1 MSNAKKSISRRFM
14 AALLS
19 FVLVL
24 GLIPTSALTAYAAT
38 PEHPNGV
45 TVSVTDQDGKGIA
58 GATVEYHI
66 NSTVNGADYAS
77 GTATTDENG
86 CAEVLAADK
95 FIADDLTLSA
105 TAVLTDYTYADGSSI
120 KNAAITSDA
129 QDFAI
134 QLRSTK
140 IPGVAV
146 TANSGLVYQEGTA
159 QSLVT
164 VAGTKDTDTVTYK
177 IDNDVVVTP
186 QKTDAGTYAVEVIVA
201 REGYSD
207 FVFSENVTIAKAP
220 IAGIDITEVNASYNE
235 KTQNIVTLTGNFL
248 STDEVHWFVNGADT
262 GSMDVPQ
269 KDAVGEY
276 TVRLTVDR
284 GNNYEVFDKT
294 VTSKI
299 VLGNIDLD
307 GLKITANK
315 LTYNGEEQEAV
326 TVEGQ
331 GNYTLQYRLS
341 ETESWKKY
349 DKAAGTVPTVKN
361 AGDYTVYIKAVKDSY
376 NDEDYPEYPLNVHV
390 ERAEQSIA
398 FSTAVPTTVELSN
411 DSNKNRYDFSA
422 NGTNLS
428 GEEIEYTLIDASG
441 TDIAEIGASNGTL
454 TVKHAG
460 IVTVKAFRAGNKNYK
475 DAEVYS
481 TVVITA
487 PQSGLVSF
495 AMQTVNYVLDESGV
509 PSEQQVTKVNAD
521 DNGAVTYSIGQTN
534 IGLSIDPNSG
544 KITVTN
550 WNKLGRA
557 MRKTGSVSV
566 IVTAQK
572 AAGAMTAK
580 EWIRNGKTW
589 ASQDFTCEVYPA
601 TTTSYKLVITYEA
614 APDFD
619 AVCNI
624 TSSDPKT
631 GWYNS
636 KHPATV
642 TPKDSEKYSIAVDDP
657 IGFADKQTVT
667 EQGED
672 LHYVYLKDKT
682 TRKICAGIE
691 LKIKIDTV
699 APNTRDMTISY
710 SESIV
715 DKILSTITFGYYNPD
730 VTVTFTAKDEPSGL
744 DHMDWKYTKEA
755 NASDINLPKDGKT
768 LTFDKNGQ
776 AVLTLTASKV
786 EQYRGNISFT
796 VTDKAGNTSDV
807 KTDDDHVIVIDTIAP
822 NCSVSYADPL
832 NSHDGKKYF
841 DGSIELSFTVTEANF
856 YEEDFKAFVSK
867 NGESKAPVS
876 LSWKKSTEEKDTY
889 IGTYMLSGNGDYVVS
904 AEYKDRSNNEMAKY
918 QSDVLVID
926 TRPANITHSFTEGEQ
941 GAAGMLTLVVEEH
954 NFDATCV
961 SFENSES
968 INAKITDI
976 LGAQVEQYAT
986 QCAKLLQN
994 LHKSENWKVDKENP
1008 DKHTFEFSD
1017 WIDGLYELTFSYT
1030 DFSGNKAVADDAC
1043 KFTVDKTVPS
1053 IPEISY
1059 SDSLLAT
1066 FLSGITFG
1074 FYNSKKKVTVT
1085 FTSSD
1090 AFAGV
1095 DYFTWSYK
1103 KQAYA
1108 SSTNV
1113 VRYDET
1119 YKETKLPAHPDR
1131 SDKSK
1136 YTATVTLPLN
1146 DADQLRGSI
1155 SALAT
1160 DKHKNASDKVTDNG
1174 KIIVVDTI
1182 APTMTVE
1189 YSEASNQVG
1198 TTLYY
1203 GNDKSGKAE
1212 ITFKVTEAN
1221 FFAEDVVVKVSK
1233 NGATAYAV
1241 TPAWTDVDADTHIG
1255 SYTISGDGHY
1265 IVFVEYKDRSNN
1277 EMTTYQSD
1285 MITIDTIKPQ
1295 VNVTYQNTA
1304 KIATLKDGEGAER
1317 DYFSKTQTAVVTI
1330 NEHNFDSNDVKFNIV
1345 GKDVAG
1351 NMRNISDLISMSS
1364 WRTNGDVHSITIT
1377 YSGDANYTFDV
1388 DYSDLAKN
1396 AAEDYAA
1403 DHFTVDTVAP
1413 RITGVSYSTSVLETV
1428 LSSVSFGFYNAKMT
1442 VTVTAEDDTAGVH
1455 QFNYSYLTAAG
1466 VSSVNAQL
1474 LDQVIGEAGIKYSDG
1489 GRTATMTFE
1498 IPKMALGSDNQFNG
1512 TVKFDATDRSDNKV
1526 EQSEN
1531 KRIVVDNIAPT
1542 ATVSYN
1548 EPVNTQNGISYYDGN
1563 INGTITINE
1572 ANFYAEDVSVMVSRD
1587 GGPAQTLATSW
1598 SDSSVDTHIGSF
1610 TLADDADYIVTINYR
1625 DKSGN
1630 TMTEYQSSQM
1640 TIDTKIEEPTYS
1652 INGVAKSGDDGGAYK
1667 DEANIS
1673 FNFEDQNFD
1682 TQTVKL
1688 VRTRFNE
1695 TKDVTAD
1702 FVKVGLNEKGGSGS
1716 FDIAKKV
1723 DNDGIYVLTVT
1734 MTDKAGHS
1742 TESHIKFT
1750 INRYGSVYEYSDY
1763 LTSLIK
1769 DGGQYIAKNGDAAI
1783 TDDLVITE
1791 YNADRIVKGSLKIVI
1806 TRDGE
1811 TIDTKFTASP
1821 EASDNTAIGSSGWYQ
1836 YVYTISKENFT
1847 EDGVYNITITSEDAT
1862 GNTSTSVPDNSV
1874 AANGEKI
1881 LDVMTFT
1888 VDTTAPE
1895 IRNIVG
1901 LDKKIV
1907 NAQEQDVKYTI
1918 VDVGGLQQIEVIV
1931 NGQTADTITDFGDDL
1946 NSYAGTFTLSES
1958 NEAQTV
1964 QLKVTDLA
1972 GNVTDTASDDFNP
1985 GERFVFNDVI
1995 TVSTNFFVRW
2005 YANAPLFWGS
2015 IGGAVVVTAGIWLLI
2030 VAKRKKNAEEK

>member
-77 GTATTDENG
+77 GTATTDETG

-105 TAVLTDYTYADGSSI
+105 TAVLADYTYADGSGSI

-140 IPGVAV
+140 IPGVTV

-186 QKTDAGTYAVEVIVA
+186 QKIDAGTYAVEVIVA

-207 FVFSENVTIAKAP
+207 FIFSENVTIAKAP

-248 STDEVHWFVNGADT
+248 PTDEVHWFVNGADT

-299 VLGNIDLD
+299 VLGNINLD

-349 DKAAGTVPTVKN
+349 DKADGTVPTVKN

-376 NDEDYPEYPLNVHV
+376 NDKEYPEFPLNVHV
-390 ERAEQSIA
+390 EKAGQNIA
-398 FSTAVPTTVELSN
+398 FSTAVPTTVELTN

-422 NGTNLS
+422 GGNNLS
-428 GEEIEYTLIDASG
+428 GQEIEYTLIDASG
-441 TDIAEIGASNGTL
+441 TDIAEIDASNGTL

-475 DAEVYS
+475 DAEAYS
-481 TVVITA
+481 TVLITA

-521 DNGAVTYSIGQTN
+521 DNGAVTYSIDQTN
-534 IGLSIDPNSG
+534 IGLSIDTNSG

-566 IVTAQK
+566 IVTAKK
-572 AAGAMTAK
+572 AAGKMTAK
-580 EWIRNGKTW
+580 EWTRNGETW
-589 ASQDFTCEVYPA
+589 ASQDVTYEVYPA
-601 TTTSYKLVITYEA
+601 TVTSYKLVITYEA

-624 TSSDPKT
+624 TSSDPET

-636 KHPATV
+636 EYPATV
-642 TPKDSEKYSIAVDDP
+642 TPKDSKRYSIAVDDP
-657 IGFADKQTVT
+657 IGFADEQTIT
-667 EQGED
+667 AQGED
-672 LHYVYLKDKT
+672 SHYIYLKDKT
-682 TRKICAGIE
+682 TRKICAAIE

-710 SESIV
+710 SESSESIV

-730 VTVTFTAKDEPSGL
+730 VTVTFTAKDETSGL

-755 NASDINLPKDGKT
+755 NASDINLLKDGGP

-776 AVLTLTASKV
+776 AVLTLTASEL

-807 KTDDDHVIVIDTIAP
+807 KTDDDHVIVIDTIP
-822 NCSVSYADPL
+822 PKCSVSYADPL
-832 NSHDGKKYF
+832 NIHDGKKYF
-841 DGSIELSFTVTEANF
+841 DGSIELNFTVTEANF

-867 NGESKAPVS
+867 NGESKVPVS
-876 LSWKKSTEEKDTY
+876 LSWEKSAEEKDTY
-889 IGTYMLSGNGDYVVS
+889 IGTYMLSGDGDYVVS
-904 AEYKDRSNNEMAKY
+904 AEYEDRSNNEMAKY
-918 QSDVLVID
+918 QSDVL
-926 TRPANITHSFTEGEQ
+926 
-941 GAAGMLTLVVEEH
+941 
-954 NFDATCV
+954 
-961 SFENSES
+961 
-968 INAKITDI
+968 
-976 LGAQVEQYAT
+976 
-986 QCAKLLQN
+986 
-994 LHKSENWKVDKENP
+994 
-1008 DKHTFEFSD
+1008 
-1017 WIDGLYELTFSYT
+1017 
-1030 DFSGNKAVADDAC
+1030 
-1043 KFTVDKTVPS
+1043 
-1053 IPEISY
+1053 
-1059 SDSLLAT
+1059 
-1066 FLSGITFG
+1066 
-1074 FYNSKKKVTVT
+1074 
-1085 FTSSD
+1085 
-1090 AFAGV
+1090 
-1095 DYFTWSYK
+1095 
-1103 KQAYA
+1103 
-1108 SSTNV
+1108 
-1113 VRYDET
+1113 
-1119 YKETKLPAHPDR
+1119 
-1131 SDKSK
+1131 
-1136 YTATVTLPLN
+1136 
-1146 DADQLRGSI
+1146 
-1155 SALAT
+1155 
-1160 DKHKNASDKVTDNG
+1160 
-1174 KIIVVDTI
+1174 VVDTI

-1265 IVFVEYKDRSNN
+1265 IVSVEYKDRSNN
-1277 EMTTYQSD
+1277 KMTTYQSD

-1304 KIATLKDGEGAER
+1304 KIATLKDSEGADR
-1317 DYFSKTQTAVVTI
+1317 DYFNKTQTAVVTI
-1330 NEHNFDSNDVKFNIV
+1330 NEHNFDSNDIKFNIV

-1396 AAEDYAA
+1396 AAEDYVA

-1442 VTVTAEDDTAGVH
+1442 VTVTAEDDTAGIH

-1474 LDQVIGEAGIKYSDG
+1474 LDQVIDEAGIKYSDG

-1587 GGPAQTLATSW
+1587 GGAAQTLATSW

-1610 TLADDADYIVTINYR
+1610 TLTDDADYIVTINYR

-1716 FDIAKKV
+1716 FDVAKKV

-1918 VDVGGLQQIEVIV
+1918 VDVGGLKQIEVIV

-2015 IGGAVVVTAGIWLLI
+2015 IGGVVVVTAGIWLLI

>member
-105 TAVLTDYTYADGSSI
+105 TAVLTDYTYADGSDSI

-140 IPGVAV
+140 IPGVTV

-207 FVFSENVTIAKAP
+207 FVFSENVTIAKAS

-235 KTQNIVTLTGNFL
+235 KTQNIATLTGNFL
-248 STDEVHWFVNGADT
+248 PTDEVHWFVNGTDT

-276 TVRLTVDR
+276 TVRVTVDR

-299 VLGNIDLD
+299 VLGNINLD

-376 NDEDYPEYPLNVHV
+376 NDEEYPEYPLNVHV

-642 TPKDSEKYSIAVDDP
+642 TPKDGEKYSIAVDDP

-699 APNTRDMTISY
+699 APNTDDMTISY
-710 SESIV
+710 SGSIV

-730 VTVTFTAKDEPSGL
+730 VTVTFTAEDETSGL
-744 DHMDWKYTKEA
+744 AYLDWKYTKEA
-755 NASDINLPKDGKT
+755 NASDVNLAEESGH
-768 LTFDKNGQ
+768 LTFDENGQ
-776 AVLTLTASKV
+776 AELILTASEVK
-786 EQYRGNISFT
+786 QYRGNISFT
-796 VTDKAGNTSDV
+796 VTDKAGNTSDT
-807 KTDDDHVIVIDTIAP
+807 KTDDGHVIVIDTITP
-822 NCSVSYADPL
+822 NCSVSYDDPL
-832 NSHDGKKYF
+832 NIHDGKKYF
-841 DGSIELSFTVTEANF
+841 DGSIELNFTVTEANF

-867 NGESKAPVS
+867 NGESKAAVP

-889 IGTYMLSGNGDYVVS
+889 IGTYMLSGDGDYVVS

-926 TRPANITHSFTEGEQ
+926 TINPVIGFAYDEAKQETTITVT
-941 GAAGMLTLVVEEH
+941 EH
-954 NFDATCV
+954 NFDAADIAATVTSKDVNGNKV
-961 SFENSES
+961 SANDL
-968 INAKITDI
+968 N
-976 LGAQVEQYAT
+976 VE
-986 QCAKLLQN
+986 
-994 LHKSENWKVDKENP
+994 LHQADKWEH
-1008 DKHTFEFSD
+1008 DGDTHTFKTTNYVS
-1017 WIDGLYELTFSYT
+1017 GLYTITIDYSDLSKRTATYT
-1030 DFSGNKAVADDAC
+1030 TNEFI
-1043 KFTVDKTVPS
+1043 VDHGAPS
-1053 IPEISY
+1053 APEISY
-1059 SDSLLAT
+1059 SKSLLDT
-1066 FLSGITFG
+1066 VLGGITFG
-1074 FYNSKKKVTVT
+1074 FYNPDVTVT
-1085 FTSSD
+1085 FTSYD

-1095 DYFTWSYK
+1095 DYFTWSYE
-1103 KQAYA
+1103 KQADA

-1113 VRYDET
+1113 ARYN
-1119 YKETKLPAHPDR
+1119 ETKLFAQQDS

-1136 YTATVTLPLN
+1136 YTAVVTLPLN
-1146 DADQLRGSI
+1146 EAEQLRGSI
-1155 SALAT
+1155 AATAT
-1160 DKHKNASDKVTDNG
+1160 DKYGNVSAKTTDSGKV
-1174 KIIVVDTI
+1174 IVVDTI
-1182 APTMTVE
+1182 SPAMAVE

-1265 IVFVEYKDRSNN
+1265 IVSVEYKDRSNN

-1364 WRTNGDVHSITIT
+1364 WRTNGDVHSITIA

-1466 VSSVNAQL
+1466 VSSVNVQL

-1512 TVKFDATDRSDNKV
+1512 TVKFDATDRSDNKM

-1587 GGPAQTLATSW
+1587 GGPAQTLSTSW

>member
-1 MSNAKKSISRRFM
+1 M
-14 AALLS
+14 
-19 FVLVL
+19 
-24 GLIPTSALTAYAAT
+24 
-38 PEHPNGV
+38 
-45 TVSVTDQDGKGIA
+45 
-58 GATVEYHI
+58 
-66 NSTVNGADYAS
+66 
-77 GTATTDENG
+77 
-86 CAEVLAADK
+86 
-95 FIADDLTLSA
+95 
-105 TAVLTDYTYADGSSI
+105 
-120 KNAAITSDA
+120 
-129 QDFAI
+129 
-134 QLRSTK
+134 
-140 IPGVAV
+140 
-146 TANSGLVYQEGTA
+146 
-159 QSLVT
+159 
-164 VAGTKDTDTVTYK
+164 
-177 IDNDVVVTP
+177 
-186 QKTDAGTYAVEVIVA
+186 
-201 REGYSD
+201 
-207 FVFSENVTIAKAP
+207 
-220 IAGIDITEVNASYNE
+220 
-235 KTQNIVTLTGNFL
+235 
-248 STDEVHWFVNGADT
+248 HWFVNGADT

-299 VLGNIDLD
+299 VLGNINLD

-349 DKAAGTVPTVKN
+349 DKADGTVPTVKN

-376 NDEDYPEYPLNVHV
+376 NDKEYPEFPLNVHV
-390 ERAEQSIA
+390 EKAGQNIA
-398 FSTAVPTTVELSN
+398 FSTAVPTTVELTN

-422 NGTNLS
+422 GGNNLS
-428 GEEIEYTLIDASG
+428 GQEIEYTLIDASG
-441 TDIAEIGASNGTL
+441 TDIAEIDASNGTL

-475 DAEVYS
+475 DAEAYS
-481 TVVITA
+481 TVLITA
-487 PQSGLVSF
+487 PQSGLVDF
-495 AMQTVNYVLDESGV
+495 DNKTVNYVLDESGV
-509 PSEQQVTKVNAD
+509 SSEQQATKVNAD
-521 DNGAVTYSIGQTN
+521 DNGAVTYSIDQTN
-534 IGLSIDPNSG
+534 IGLSIDTNSG

-566 IVTAQK
+566 IVTAKK
-572 AAGAMTAK
+572 AAGKMTAK
-580 EWIRNGKTW
+580 EWTRNGETW
-589 ASQDFTCEVYPA
+589 ASQDVTYEVYPA
-601 TTTSYKLVITYEA
+601 TVTSYKLVITYEA

-624 TSSDPKT
+624 TSSDPET

-636 KHPATV
+636 EYPATV
-642 TPKDSEKYSIAVDDP
+642 TPKDSKRYSIAVDDP
-657 IGFADKQTVT
+657 IGFADEQTIT
-667 EQGED
+667 AQGED
-672 LHYVYLKDKT
+672 SHYIYLKDKT
-682 TRKICAGIE
+682 TRKICAAIE

-710 SESIV
+710 SESSESIV

-730 VTVTFTAKDEPSGL
+730 VTVTFTAKDETSGL

-755 NASDINLPKDGKT
+755 NASDINLLKDGGP

-776 AVLTLTASKV
+776 AVLTLTASEL

-807 KTDDDHVIVIDTIAP
+807 KTDDDHVIVIDTIP
-822 NCSVSYADPL
+822 PKCSVSYADPL
-832 NSHDGKKYF
+832 NIHDGKKYF
-841 DGSIELSFTVTEANF
+841 DGSIELNFTVTEANF

-867 NGESKAPVS
+867 NGESKVPVS
-876 LSWKKSTEEKDTY
+876 LSWEKSAEEKDTY
-889 IGTYMLSGNGDYVVS
+889 IGTYMLSGDGDYVVS
-904 AEYKDRSNNEMAKY
+904 AEYEDRSNNEMAKY
-918 QSDVLVID
+918 QSDVL
-926 TRPANITHSFTEGEQ
+926 
-941 GAAGMLTLVVEEH
+941 
-954 NFDATCV
+954 
-961 SFENSES
+961 
-968 INAKITDI
+968 
-976 LGAQVEQYAT
+976 
-986 QCAKLLQN
+986 
-994 LHKSENWKVDKENP
+994 
-1008 DKHTFEFSD
+1008 
-1017 WIDGLYELTFSYT
+1017 
-1030 DFSGNKAVADDAC
+1030 
-1043 KFTVDKTVPS
+1043 
-1053 IPEISY
+1053 
-1059 SDSLLAT
+1059 
-1066 FLSGITFG
+1066 
-1074 FYNSKKKVTVT
+1074 
-1085 FTSSD
+1085 
-1090 AFAGV
+1090 
-1095 DYFTWSYK
+1095 
-1103 KQAYA
+1103 
-1108 SSTNV
+1108 
-1113 VRYDET
+1113 
-1119 YKETKLPAHPDR
+1119 
-1131 SDKSK
+1131 
-1136 YTATVTLPLN
+1136 
-1146 DADQLRGSI
+1146 
-1155 SALAT
+1155 
-1160 DKHKNASDKVTDNG
+1160 
-1174 KIIVVDTI
+1174 VVDTI

-1265 IVFVEYKDRSNN
+1265 IVSVEYKDRSNN
-1277 EMTTYQSD
+1277 KMTTYQSD

-1304 KIATLKDGEGAER
+1304 KIATLKDSEGADR
-1317 DYFSKTQTAVVTI
+1317 DYFNKTQTAVVTI
-1330 NEHNFDSNDVKFNIV
+1330 NEHNFDSNDIKFNIV

-1396 AAEDYAA
+1396 AAEDYVA

-1442 VTVTAEDDTAGVH
+1442 VTVTAEDDTAGIH

-1474 LDQVIGEAGIKYSDG
+1474 LDQVIDEAGIKYSDG

-1587 GGPAQTLATSW
+1587 GGAAQTLATSW

-1610 TLADDADYIVTINYR
+1610 TLTDDADYIVTINYR

-1716 FDIAKKV
+1716 FDVAKKV

-1918 VDVGGLQQIEVIV
+1918 VDVGGLKQIEVIV

-2015 IGGAVVVTAGIWLLI
+2015 IGGVVVVTAGIWLLI

>member
-1 MSNAKKSISRRFM
+1 
-14 AALLS
+14 
-19 FVLVL
+19 
-24 GLIPTSALTAYAAT
+24 
-38 PEHPNGV
+38 
-45 TVSVTDQDGKGIA
+45 
-58 GATVEYHI
+58 
-66 NSTVNGADYAS
+66 
-77 GTATTDENG
+77 
-86 CAEVLAADK
+86 
-95 FIADDLTLSA
+95 
-105 TAVLTDYTYADGSSI
+105 
-120 KNAAITSDA
+120 
-129 QDFAI
+129 
-134 QLRSTK
+134 
-140 IPGVAV
+140 
-146 TANSGLVYQEGTA
+146 
-159 QSLVT
+159 
-164 VAGTKDTDTVTYK
+164 
-177 IDNDVVVTP
+177 
-186 QKTDAGTYAVEVIVA
+186 
-201 REGYSD
+201 
-207 FVFSENVTIAKAP
+207 
-220 IAGIDITEVNASYNE
+220 
-235 KTQNIVTLTGNFL
+235 
-248 STDEVHWFVNGADT
+248 
-262 GSMDVPQ
+262 
-269 KDAVGEY
+269 
-276 TVRLTVDR
+276 
-284 GNNYEVFDKT
+284 
-294 VTSKI
+294 
-299 VLGNIDLD
+299 
-307 GLKITANK
+307 
-315 LTYNGEEQEAV
+315 
-326 TVEGQ
+326 
-331 GNYTLQYRLS
+331 
-341 ETESWKKY
+341 
-349 DKAAGTVPTVKN
+349 
-361 AGDYTVYIKAVKDSY
+361 
-376 NDEDYPEYPLNVHV
+376 
-390 ERAEQSIA
+390 
-398 FSTAVPTTVELSN
+398 
-411 DSNKNRYDFSA
+411 
-422 NGTNLS
+422 
-428 GEEIEYTLIDASG
+428 
-441 TDIAEIGASNGTL
+441 
-454 TVKHAG
+454 
-460 IVTVKAFRAGNKNYK
+460 
-475 DAEVYS
+475 
-481 TVVITA
+481 
-487 PQSGLVSF
+487 
-495 AMQTVNYVLDESGV
+495 
-509 PSEQQVTKVNAD
+509 
-521 DNGAVTYSIGQTN
+521 
-534 IGLSIDPNSG
+534 
-544 KITVTN
+544 
-550 WNKLGRA
+550 

-566 IVTAQK
+566 IVTAKK
-572 AAGAMTAK
+572 AAGKMTAK
-580 EWIRNGKTW
+580 EWTRNGETW
-589 ASQDFTCEVYPA
+589 ASQDVTYEVYPA
-601 TTTSYKLVITYEA
+601 TVTSYKLVITYEA
-614 APDFD
+614 ALDFD

-624 TSSDPKT
+624 TSSDPET

-636 KHPATV
+636 EYPATV
-642 TPKDSEKYSIAVDDP
+642 TPKDSKRYSIAVDDP
-657 IGFADKQTVT
+657 IGFADEQTIT
-667 EQGED
+667 AQGED
-672 LHYVYLKDKT
+672 SHYIYLKDKT
-682 TRKICAGIE
+682 TRKICAAIE

-710 SESIV
+710 SESSESIV

-730 VTVTFTAKDEPSGL
+730 VTVTFTAKDETSGL

-755 NASDINLPKDGKT
+755 NASDINLLKDGGP

-776 AVLTLTASKV
+776 AVLTLTASEL

-807 KTDDDHVIVIDTIAP
+807 KTDDDHVIVIDTIP
-822 NCSVSYADPL
+822 PKCSVSYADPL
-832 NSHDGKKYF
+832 NIHDGKKYF
-841 DGSIELSFTVTEANF
+841 DGSIELNFTVTEANF

-867 NGESKAPVS
+867 NGESKVPVS
-876 LSWKKSTEEKDTY
+876 LSWEKSAEEKDTY
-889 IGTYMLSGNGDYVVS
+889 IGTYMLSGDGDYVVS
-904 AEYKDRSNNEMAKY
+904 AEYEDRSNNEMAKY
-918 QSDVLVID
+918 QSDVL
-926 TRPANITHSFTEGEQ
+926 
-941 GAAGMLTLVVEEH
+941 
-954 NFDATCV
+954 
-961 SFENSES
+961 
-968 INAKITDI
+968 
-976 LGAQVEQYAT
+976 
-986 QCAKLLQN
+986 
-994 LHKSENWKVDKENP
+994 
-1008 DKHTFEFSD
+1008 
-1017 WIDGLYELTFSYT
+1017 
-1030 DFSGNKAVADDAC
+1030 
-1043 KFTVDKTVPS
+1043 
-1053 IPEISY
+1053 
-1059 SDSLLAT
+1059 
-1066 FLSGITFG
+1066 
-1074 FYNSKKKVTVT
+1074 
-1085 FTSSD
+1085 
-1090 AFAGV
+1090 
-1095 DYFTWSYK
+1095 
-1103 KQAYA
+1103 
-1108 SSTNV
+1108 
-1113 VRYDET
+1113 
-1119 YKETKLPAHPDR
+1119 
-1131 SDKSK
+1131 
-1136 YTATVTLPLN
+1136 
-1146 DADQLRGSI
+1146 
-1155 SALAT
+1155 
-1160 DKHKNASDKVTDNG
+1160 
-1174 KIIVVDTI
+1174 VVDTI

-1265 IVFVEYKDRSNN
+1265 IVSVEYKDRSNN
-1277 EMTTYQSD
+1277 KMTTYQSD

-1304 KIATLKDGEGAER
+1304 KIATLKDSEGADR
-1317 DYFSKTQTAVVTI
+1317 DYFNKTQTAVVTI
-1330 NEHNFDSNDVKFNIV
+1330 NEHNFDSNDIKFNIV

-1396 AAEDYAA
+1396 AAEDYVA

-1442 VTVTAEDDTAGVH
+1442 VTVTAEDDTAGIH

-1474 LDQVIGEAGIKYSDG
+1474 LDQVIDEAGIKYSDG

-1587 GGPAQTLATSW
+1587 GGAAQTLATSW

-1610 TLADDADYIVTINYR
+1610 TLTDDADYIVTINYR

-1716 FDIAKKV
+1716 FDVAKKV

-1918 VDVGGLQQIEVIV
+1918 VDVGGLKQIEVIV

-2015 IGGAVVVTAGIWLLI
+2015 IGGVVVVTAGIWLLI

>member
-77 GTATTDENG
+77 GTATTDETG

-105 TAVLTDYTYADGSSI
+105 TAVLADYTYADGSGSI

-140 IPGVAV
+140 IPGVTV

-186 QKTDAGTYAVEVIVA
+186 QKIDAGTYAVEVIVA

-207 FVFSENVTIAKAP
+207 FIFSENVTIAKAP

-248 STDEVHWFVNGADT
+248 PTDEVHWFVNGADT

-299 VLGNIDLD
+299 VLGNINLD

-349 DKAAGTVPTVKN
+349 DKADGTVPTVKN

-376 NDEDYPEYPLNVHV
+376 NDKEYPEFPLNVHV
-390 ERAEQSIA
+390 EKAGQNIA
-398 FSTAVPTTVELSN
+398 FSTAVPTTVELTN

-422 NGTNLS
+422 GGNNLS
-428 GEEIEYTLIDASG
+428 GQEIEYTLIDASG
-441 TDIAEIGASNGTL
+441 TDIAEIDASNGTL

-475 DAEVYS
+475 DAEAYS
-481 TVVITA
+481 TVLITA
-487 PQSGLVSF
+487 PQSGLVDF
-495 AMQTVNYVLDESGV
+495 DNKTVNYVLDESGV
-509 PSEQQVTKVNAD
+509 SSEQQATKVNAD
-521 DNGAVTYSIGQTN
+521 DNGAVTYSIDQTN
-534 IGLSIDPNSG
+534 IGLSIDTNSG

-566 IVTAQK
+566 IVTAKK
-572 AAGAMTAK
+572 AAGKMTAK
-580 EWIRNGKTW
+580 EWTRNGETW
-589 ASQDFTCEVYPA
+589 ASQDVTYEVYPA
-601 TTTSYKLVITYEA
+601 TVTSYKLVITYEA

-624 TSSDPKT
+624 TSSDPET

-636 KHPATV
+636 EYPATV
-642 TPKDSEKYSIAVDDP
+642 TPKDSKRYSIAVDDP
-657 IGFADKQTVT
+657 IGFADEQTIT
-667 EQGED
+667 AQGED
-672 LHYVYLKDKT
+672 SHYIYLKDKT
-682 TRKICAGIE
+682 TRKICAAIE

-710 SESIV
+710 SESSESIV

-730 VTVTFTAKDEPSGL
+730 VTVTFTAKDETSGL

-755 NASDINLPKDGKT
+755 NASDINLLKDGGP

-776 AVLTLTASKV
+776 AVLTLTASEL

-807 KTDDDHVIVIDTIAP
+807 KTDDDHVIVIDTIP
-822 NCSVSYADPL
+822 PKCSVSYADPL
-832 NSHDGKKYF
+832 NIHDGKKYF
-841 DGSIELSFTVTEANF
+841 DGSIELNFTVTEANF

-867 NGESKAPVS
+867 NGESKVPVS
-876 LSWKKSTEEKDTY
+876 LSWEKSAEEKDTY
-889 IGTYMLSGNGDYVVS
+889 IGTYMLSGDGDYVVS
-904 AEYKDRSNNEMAKY
+904 AEYEDRSNNEMAKY
-918 QSDVLVID
+918 QSDVL
-926 TRPANITHSFTEGEQ
+926 
-941 GAAGMLTLVVEEH
+941 
-954 NFDATCV
+954 
-961 SFENSES
+961 
-968 INAKITDI
+968 
-976 LGAQVEQYAT
+976 
-986 QCAKLLQN
+986 
-994 LHKSENWKVDKENP
+994 
-1008 DKHTFEFSD
+1008 
-1017 WIDGLYELTFSYT
+1017 
-1030 DFSGNKAVADDAC
+1030 
-1043 KFTVDKTVPS
+1043 
-1053 IPEISY
+1053 
-1059 SDSLLAT
+1059 
-1066 FLSGITFG
+1066 
-1074 FYNSKKKVTVT
+1074 
-1085 FTSSD
+1085 
-1090 AFAGV
+1090 
-1095 DYFTWSYK
+1095 
-1103 KQAYA
+1103 
-1108 SSTNV
+1108 
-1113 VRYDET
+1113 
-1119 YKETKLPAHPDR
+1119 
-1131 SDKSK
+1131 
-1136 YTATVTLPLN
+1136 
-1146 DADQLRGSI
+1146 
-1155 SALAT
+1155 
-1160 DKHKNASDKVTDNG
+1160 
-1174 KIIVVDTI
+1174 VVDTI

-1265 IVFVEYKDRSNN
+1265 IVSVEYKDRSNN
-1277 EMTTYQSD
+1277 KMTTYQSD

-1304 KIATLKDGEGAER
+1304 KIATLKDSEGADR
-1317 DYFSKTQTAVVTI
+1317 DYFNKTQTAVVTI
-1330 NEHNFDSNDVKFNIV
+1330 NEHNFDSNDIKFNIV

-1396 AAEDYAA
+1396 AAEDYVA

-1442 VTVTAEDDTAGVH
+1442 VTVTAEDDTAGIH

-1474 LDQVIGEAGIKYSDG
+1474 LDQVIDEAGIKYSDG

-1587 GGPAQTLATSW
+1587 GGAAQTLATSW

-1610 TLADDADYIVTINYR
+1610 TLTDDADYIVTINYR

-1716 FDIAKKV
+1716 FDVAKKV

-1836 YVYTISKENFT
+1836 YVYTNSKENFT

-1918 VDVGGLQQIEVIV
+1918 VDVGGLKQIEVIV

-2015 IGGAVVVTAGIWLLI
+2015 IGGVVVVTAGIWLLI

>member
-77 GTATTDENG
+77 GTATTDETG

-105 TAVLTDYTYADGSSI
+105 TAVLADYTYADGSGSI

-140 IPGVAV
+140 IPGVTV

-186 QKTDAGTYAVEVIVA
+186 QKIDAGTYAVEVIVA

-207 FVFSENVTIAKAP
+207 FIFSENVTIAKAP

-248 STDEVHWFVNGADT
+248 PTDEVHWFVNGADT

-299 VLGNIDLD
+299 VLGNINLD

-349 DKAAGTVPTVKN
+349 DKADGTVPTVKN

-376 NDEDYPEYPLNVHV
+376 NDKEYPEFPLNVHV
-390 ERAEQSIA
+390 EKAGQNIA
-398 FSTAVPTTVELSN
+398 FSTAVPTTVELTN

-422 NGTNLS
+422 GGNNLS
-428 GEEIEYTLIDASG
+428 GQEIEYTLIDASG
-441 TDIAEIGASNGTL
+441 TDIAEIDASNGTL

-475 DAEVYS
+475 DAEAYS
-481 TVVITA
+481 IVLITA
-487 PQSGLVSF
+487 PQSGLVDF
-495 AMQTVNYVLDESGV
+495 DNKTVNYVLDESGV
-509 PSEQQVTKVNAD
+509 SSEQQATKVNAD
-521 DNGAVTYSIGQTN
+521 DNGAVTYSIDQTN
-534 IGLSIDPNSG
+534 IGLSIDTNSG

-566 IVTAQK
+566 IVTAKK
-572 AAGAMTAK
+572 AAGKMTAK
-580 EWIRNGKTW
+580 EWTRNGETW
-589 ASQDFTCEVYPA
+589 ASQDVTYEVYPA
-601 TTTSYKLVITYEA
+601 TVTSYKLVITYEA

-624 TSSDPKT
+624 TSSDPET

-636 KHPATV
+636 EYPATV
-642 TPKDSEKYSIAVDDP
+642 TPKDSKRYSIAVDDP
-657 IGFADKQTVT
+657 IGFADEQTIT
-667 EQGED
+667 AQGED
-672 LHYVYLKDKT
+672 SHYIYLKDKT
-682 TRKICAGIE
+682 TRKICAAIE

-710 SESIV
+710 SESSESIV

-730 VTVTFTAKDEPSGL
+730 VTVTFTAKDETSGL

-755 NASDINLPKDGKT
+755 NASDINLLKDGGP

-776 AVLTLTASKV
+776 AVLTLTASEL

-807 KTDDDHVIVIDTIAP
+807 KTDDDHVIVIDTIP
-822 NCSVSYADPL
+822 PKCSVSYADPL
-832 NSHDGKKYF
+832 NIHDGKKYF
-841 DGSIELSFTVTEANF
+841 DGSIELNFTVTEANF

-867 NGESKAPVS
+867 NGESKVPVS
-876 LSWKKSTEEKDTY
+876 LSWEKSAEEKDTY
-889 IGTYMLSGNGDYVVS
+889 IGTYMLSGDGDYVVS
-904 AEYKDRSNNEMAKY
+904 AEYEDRSNNEMAKY
-918 QSDVLVID
+918 QSDVL
-926 TRPANITHSFTEGEQ
+926 
-941 GAAGMLTLVVEEH
+941 
-954 NFDATCV
+954 
-961 SFENSES
+961 
-968 INAKITDI
+968 
-976 LGAQVEQYAT
+976 
-986 QCAKLLQN
+986 
-994 LHKSENWKVDKENP
+994 
-1008 DKHTFEFSD
+1008 
-1017 WIDGLYELTFSYT
+1017 
-1030 DFSGNKAVADDAC
+1030 
-1043 KFTVDKTVPS
+1043 
-1053 IPEISY
+1053 
-1059 SDSLLAT
+1059 
-1066 FLSGITFG
+1066 
-1074 FYNSKKKVTVT
+1074 
-1085 FTSSD
+1085 
-1090 AFAGV
+1090 
-1095 DYFTWSYK
+1095 
-1103 KQAYA
+1103 
-1108 SSTNV
+1108 
-1113 VRYDET
+1113 
-1119 YKETKLPAHPDR
+1119 
-1131 SDKSK
+1131 
-1136 YTATVTLPLN
+1136 
-1146 DADQLRGSI
+1146 
-1155 SALAT
+1155 
-1160 DKHKNASDKVTDNG
+1160 
-1174 KIIVVDTI
+1174 VVDTI

-1265 IVFVEYKDRSNN
+1265 IVSVEYKDRSNN
-1277 EMTTYQSD
+1277 KMTTYQSD

-1304 KIATLKDGEGAER
+1304 KIATLKDSEGADR
-1317 DYFSKTQTAVVTI
+1317 DYFNKTQTAVVTI
-1330 NEHNFDSNDVKFNIV
+1330 NEHNFDSNDIKFNIV

-1396 AAEDYAA
+1396 AAEDYVA

-1442 VTVTAEDDTAGVH
+1442 VTVTAEDDTAGIH

-1474 LDQVIGEAGIKYSDG
+1474 LDQVIDEAGIKYSDG

-1587 GGPAQTLATSW
+1587 GGAAQTLATSW

-1610 TLADDADYIVTINYR
+1610 TLTDDADYIVTINYR

-1716 FDIAKKV
+1716 FDVAKKV

-1918 VDVGGLQQIEVIV
+1918 VDVGGLKQIEVIV

-2015 IGGAVVVTAGIWLLI
+2015 IGGVVVVTAGIWLLI

>member
-77 GTATTDENG
+77 GTATTDETG

-105 TAVLTDYTYADGSSI
+105 TAVLADYTYADGSGSI

-140 IPGVAV
+140 IPGVTV
-146 TANSGLVYQEGTA
+146 TANSGLVYQGGTA

-186 QKTDAGTYAVEVIVA
+186 QKIDAGTYAVEVIVA

-207 FVFSENVTIAKAP
+207 FIFSENVTIAKAP

-248 STDEVHWFVNGADT
+248 PTDEVHWFVNGADT

-299 VLGNIDLD
+299 VLGNINLD

-349 DKAAGTVPTVKN
+349 DKADGTVPTVKN

-376 NDEDYPEYPLNVHV
+376 NDKEYPEFPLNVHV
-390 ERAEQSIA
+390 EKAGQNIA
-398 FSTAVPTTVELSN
+398 FSTAVPTTVELTN

-422 NGTNLS
+422 GGNNLS
-428 GEEIEYTLIDASG
+428 GQEIEYTLIDASG
-441 TDIAEIGASNGTL
+441 TDIAEIDASNGTL

-475 DAEVYS
+475 DAEAYS
-481 TVVITA
+481 TVLITA
-487 PQSGLVSF
+487 PQSGLVDF
-495 AMQTVNYVLDESGV
+495 DNKTVNYVLDESGV
-509 PSEQQVTKVNAD
+509 SSEQQATKVNAD
-521 DNGAVTYSIGQTN
+521 DNGAVTYSIDQTN
-534 IGLSIDPNSG
+534 IGLSIDTNSG

-566 IVTAQK
+566 IVTAKK
-572 AAGAMTAK
+572 AAGKMTAK
-580 EWIRNGKTW
+580 EWTRNGETW
-589 ASQDFTCEVYPA
+589 ASQDVTYEVYPA
-601 TTTSYKLVITYEA
+601 TVTSYKLVITYEA

-624 TSSDPKT
+624 TSSDPET

-636 KHPATV
+636 EYPATV
-642 TPKDSEKYSIAVDDP
+642 TPKDSKRYSIAVDDP
-657 IGFADKQTVT
+657 IGFADEQTIT
-667 EQGED
+667 AQGED
-672 LHYVYLKDKT
+672 SHYIYLKDKT
-682 TRKICAGIE
+682 TRKICAAIE

-710 SESIV
+710 SESSESIV

-730 VTVTFTAKDEPSGL
+730 VTVTFTAKDETSGL

-755 NASDINLPKDGKT
+755 NASDINLLKDGGP

-776 AVLTLTASKV
+776 AVLTLTASEL

-807 KTDDDHVIVIDTIAP
+807 KTDDDHVIVIDTIP
-822 NCSVSYADPL
+822 PKCSVSYADPL
-832 NSHDGKKYF
+832 NIHDGKKYF
-841 DGSIELSFTVTEANF
+841 DGSIELNFTVTEANF

-867 NGESKAPVS
+867 NGESKVPVS
-876 LSWKKSTEEKDTY
+876 LSWEKSAEEKDTY
-889 IGTYMLSGNGDYVVS
+889 IGTYMLSGDGDYVVS
-904 AEYKDRSNNEMAKY
+904 AEYEDRSNNEMAKY
-918 QSDVLVID
+918 QSDVL
-926 TRPANITHSFTEGEQ
+926 
-941 GAAGMLTLVVEEH
+941 
-954 NFDATCV
+954 
-961 SFENSES
+961 
-968 INAKITDI
+968 
-976 LGAQVEQYAT
+976 
-986 QCAKLLQN
+986 
-994 LHKSENWKVDKENP
+994 
-1008 DKHTFEFSD
+1008 
-1017 WIDGLYELTFSYT
+1017 
-1030 DFSGNKAVADDAC
+1030 
-1043 KFTVDKTVPS
+1043 
-1053 IPEISY
+1053 
-1059 SDSLLAT
+1059 
-1066 FLSGITFG
+1066 
-1074 FYNSKKKVTVT
+1074 
-1085 FTSSD
+1085 
-1090 AFAGV
+1090 
-1095 DYFTWSYK
+1095 
-1103 KQAYA
+1103 
-1108 SSTNV
+1108 
-1113 VRYDET
+1113 
-1119 YKETKLPAHPDR
+1119 
-1131 SDKSK
+1131 
-1136 YTATVTLPLN
+1136 
-1146 DADQLRGSI
+1146 
-1155 SALAT
+1155 
-1160 DKHKNASDKVTDNG
+1160 
-1174 KIIVVDTI
+1174 VVDTI

-1265 IVFVEYKDRSNN
+1265 IVSVEYKDRSNN
-1277 EMTTYQSD
+1277 KMTTYQSD

-1304 KIATLKDGEGAER
+1304 KIATLKDSEGADR
-1317 DYFSKTQTAVVTI
+1317 DYFNKTQTAVVTI
-1330 NEHNFDSNDVKFNIV
+1330 NEHNFDSNDIKFNIV

-1396 AAEDYAA
+1396 AAEDYVA

-1442 VTVTAEDDTAGVH
+1442 VTVTAEDDTAGIH

-1474 LDQVIGEAGIKYSDG
+1474 LDQVIDEAGIKYSDG

-1587 GGPAQTLATSW
+1587 GGAAQTLATSW

-1610 TLADDADYIVTINYR
+1610 TLTDDADYIVTINYR

-1716 FDIAKKV
+1716 FDVAKKV

-1918 VDVGGLQQIEVIV
+1918 VDVGGLKQIEVIV

-2015 IGGAVVVTAGIWLLI
+2015 IGGVVVVTAGIWLLI

>member
-77 GTATTDENG
+77 GTATTDETG

-105 TAVLTDYTYADGSSI
+105 TAVLADYTYADGSGSI

-140 IPGVAV
+140 IPGVTV

-186 QKTDAGTYAVEVIVA
+186 QKIDAGTYAVEVIVA

-207 FVFSENVTIAKAP
+207 FIFSENVTIAKAP

-248 STDEVHWFVNGADT
+248 PTDEVHWFVNGADT

-299 VLGNIDLD
+299 VLGNINLD

-349 DKAAGTVPTVKN
+349 DKADGTVPTVKN

-376 NDEDYPEYPLNVHV
+376 NDKEYPEFPLNVHV
-390 ERAEQSIA
+390 EKAGQNIA
-398 FSTAVPTTVELSN
+398 FSTAVPTTVELTN

-422 NGTNLS
+422 GGNNLS
-428 GEEIEYTLIDASG
+428 GQEIEYTLIDASG
-441 TDIAEIGASNGTL
+441 TDIAEIDASNGTL

-475 DAEVYS
+475 DAEAYS
-481 TVVITA
+481 TVLITA
-487 PQSGLVSF
+487 PQSGLVDF
-495 AMQTVNYVLDESGV
+495 DNKTVNYVLDESGV
-509 PSEQQVTKVNAD
+509 SSEQQATKVNAD
-521 DNGAVTYSIGQTN
+521 DNGAVTYSIDQTN
-534 IGLSIDPNSG
+534 IGLSIDTNSG

-566 IVTAQK
+566 IVTAKK
-572 AAGAMTAK
+572 AAGKMTAK
-580 EWIRNGKTW
+580 EWTRNGETW
-589 ASQDFTCEVYPA
+589 ASQDVTYEVYPA
-601 TTTSYKLVITYEA
+601 TVTSYKLVITYEA

-624 TSSDPKT
+624 TSSDPET

-636 KHPATV
+636 EYPATV
-642 TPKDSEKYSIAVDDP
+642 TPKDSKRYSIAVDDP
-657 IGFADKQTVT
+657 IGFADEQTIT
-667 EQGED
+667 AQGED
-672 LHYVYLKDKT
+672 SHYIYLKDKT
-682 TRKICAGIE
+682 TRKICAAIE

-710 SESIV
+710 SESSESIV

-730 VTVTFTAKDEPSGL
+730 VTVTFTAKDETSGL

-755 NASDINLPKDGKT
+755 NASDINLLKDGGP

-776 AVLTLTASKV
+776 AVLTLTASEL

-807 KTDDDHVIVIDTIAP
+807 KTDDDHVIVIDTIP
-822 NCSVSYADPL
+822 PKCSVSYADPL
-832 NSHDGKKYF
+832 NIHDGKKYF
-841 DGSIELSFTVTEANF
+841 DGSIELNFTVTEANF

-867 NGESKAPVS
+867 NGESKVPVS
-876 LSWKKSTEEKDTY
+876 LSWEKSAEEKDTY
-889 IGTYMLSGNGDYVVS
+889 IGTYMLSGDGDYVVS
-904 AEYKDRSNNEMAKY
+904 AEYEDRSNNEMAKY
-918 QSDVLVID
+918 QSDVL
-926 TRPANITHSFTEGEQ
+926 
-941 GAAGMLTLVVEEH
+941 
-954 NFDATCV
+954 
-961 SFENSES
+961 
-968 INAKITDI
+968 
-976 LGAQVEQYAT
+976 
-986 QCAKLLQN
+986 
-994 LHKSENWKVDKENP
+994 
-1008 DKHTFEFSD
+1008 
-1017 WIDGLYELTFSYT
+1017 
-1030 DFSGNKAVADDAC
+1030 
-1043 KFTVDKTVPS
+1043 
-1053 IPEISY
+1053 
-1059 SDSLLAT
+1059 
-1066 FLSGITFG
+1066 
-1074 FYNSKKKVTVT
+1074 
-1085 FTSSD
+1085 
-1090 AFAGV
+1090 
-1095 DYFTWSYK
+1095 
-1103 KQAYA
+1103 
-1108 SSTNV
+1108 
-1113 VRYDET
+1113 
-1119 YKETKLPAHPDR
+1119 
-1131 SDKSK
+1131 
-1136 YTATVTLPLN
+1136 
-1146 DADQLRGSI
+1146 
-1155 SALAT
+1155 
-1160 DKHKNASDKVTDNG
+1160 
-1174 KIIVVDTI
+1174 VVDTI

-1265 IVFVEYKDRSNN
+1265 IVSVEYKDRSNN
-1277 EMTTYQSD
+1277 KMTTYQSD

-1304 KIATLKDGEGAER
+1304 KIATLKDSEGADR
-1317 DYFSKTQTAVVTI
+1317 DYFNKTQTAVVTI
-1330 NEHNFDSNDVKFNIV
+1330 NEHNFDSNDIKFNIV

-1396 AAEDYAA
+1396 AAEDYVA

-1442 VTVTAEDDTAGVH
+1442 VTVTAEDDTAGIH

-1474 LDQVIGEAGIKYSDG
+1474 LDQVIDEAGIKYSDG
-1489 GRTATMTFE
+1489 GRTATTTFE

-1587 GGPAQTLATSW
+1587 GGAAQTLATSW

-1610 TLADDADYIVTINYR
+1610 TLTDDADYIVTINYR

-1716 FDIAKKV
+1716 FDVAKKV

-1918 VDVGGLQQIEVIV
+1918 VDVGGLKQIEVIV

-2015 IGGAVVVTAGIWLLI
+2015 IGGVVVVTAGIWLLI

>member
-1 MSNAKKSISRRFM
+1 MSVDFLSKNFPPFQVHHAKKPPRFYPDGFQRNVIDFYFIFSDCRLRK
-14 AALLS
+14 ALYLQFS
-19 FVLVL
+19 YFIWPL
-24 GLIPTSALTAYAAT
+24 PTSALTAYAAT

-77 GTATTDENG
+77 GTATTDETG

-105 TAVLTDYTYADGSSI
+105 TAVLADYTYADGSGSI

-140 IPGVAV
+140 IPGVTV

-186 QKTDAGTYAVEVIVA
+186 QKIDAGTYAVEVIVA

-207 FVFSENVTIAKAP
+207 FIFSENVTIAKAP

-248 STDEVHWFVNGADT
+248 PTDEVHWFVNGADT

-299 VLGNIDLD
+299 VLGNINLD

-349 DKAAGTVPTVKN
+349 DKADGTVPTVKN

-376 NDEDYPEYPLNVHV
+376 NDKEYPEFPLNVHV
-390 ERAEQSIA
+390 EKAGQNIA
-398 FSTAVPTTVELSN
+398 FSTAVPTTVELTN

-422 NGTNLS
+422 GGNNLS
-428 GEEIEYTLIDASG
+428 GQEIEYTLIDASG
-441 TDIAEIGASNGTL
+441 TDIAEIDASNGTL

-475 DAEVYS
+475 DAEAYS
-481 TVVITA
+481 TVLITA
-487 PQSGLVSF
+487 PQSGLVDF
-495 AMQTVNYVLDESGV
+495 DNKTVNYVLDESGV
-509 PSEQQVTKVNAD
+509 SSEQQATKVNAD
-521 DNGAVTYSIGQTN
+521 DNGAVTYSIDQTN
-534 IGLSIDPNSG
+534 IGLSIDTNSG

-566 IVTAQK
+566 IVTAKK
-572 AAGAMTAK
+572 AAGKMTAK
-580 EWIRNGKTW
+580 EWTRNGETW
-589 ASQDFTCEVYPA
+589 ASQDVTYEVYPA
-601 TTTSYKLVITYEA
+601 TVTSYKLVITYEA
-614 APDFD
+614 ALDFD

-624 TSSDPKT
+624 TSSDPET

-636 KHPATV
+636 EYPATV
-642 TPKDSEKYSIAVDDP
+642 TPKDSKRYSIAVDDP
-657 IGFADKQTVT
+657 IGFADEQTIT
-667 EQGED
+667 AQGED
-672 LHYVYLKDKT
+672 SHYIYLKDKT
-682 TRKICAGIE
+682 TRKICAAIE

-710 SESIV
+710 SESSESIV

-730 VTVTFTAKDEPSGL
+730 VTVTFTAKDETSGL

-755 NASDINLPKDGKT
+755 NASDINLLKDGGP

-776 AVLTLTASKV
+776 AVLTLTASEL

-807 KTDDDHVIVIDTIAP
+807 KTDDDHVIVIDTIP
-822 NCSVSYADPL
+822 PKCSVSYADPL
-832 NSHDGKKYF
+832 NIHDGKKYF
-841 DGSIELSFTVTEANF
+841 DGSIELNFTVTEANF

-867 NGESKAPVS
+867 NGESKVPVS
-876 LSWKKSTEEKDTY
+876 LSWEKSAEEKDTY
-889 IGTYMLSGNGDYVVS
+889 IGTYMLSGDGDYVVS
-904 AEYKDRSNNEMAKY
+904 AEYEDRSNNEMAKY
-918 QSDVLVID
+918 QSDVL
-926 TRPANITHSFTEGEQ
+926 
-941 GAAGMLTLVVEEH
+941 
-954 NFDATCV
+954 
-961 SFENSES
+961 
-968 INAKITDI
+968 
-976 LGAQVEQYAT
+976 
-986 QCAKLLQN
+986 
-994 LHKSENWKVDKENP
+994 
-1008 DKHTFEFSD
+1008 
-1017 WIDGLYELTFSYT
+1017 
-1030 DFSGNKAVADDAC
+1030 
-1043 KFTVDKTVPS
+1043 
-1053 IPEISY
+1053 
-1059 SDSLLAT
+1059 
-1066 FLSGITFG
+1066 
-1074 FYNSKKKVTVT
+1074 
-1085 FTSSD
+1085 
-1090 AFAGV
+1090 
-1095 DYFTWSYK
+1095 
-1103 KQAYA
+1103 
-1108 SSTNV
+1108 
-1113 VRYDET
+1113 
-1119 YKETKLPAHPDR
+1119 
-1131 SDKSK
+1131 
-1136 YTATVTLPLN
+1136 
-1146 DADQLRGSI
+1146 
-1155 SALAT
+1155 
-1160 DKHKNASDKVTDNG
+1160 
-1174 KIIVVDTI
+1174 VVDTI

-1265 IVFVEYKDRSNN
+1265 IVSVEYKDRSNN
-1277 EMTTYQSD
+1277 KMTTYQSD

-1304 KIATLKDGEGAER
+1304 KIATLKDSEGADR
-1317 DYFSKTQTAVVTI
+1317 DYFNKTQTAVVTI
-1330 NEHNFDSNDVKFNIV
+1330 NEHNFDSNDIKFNIV

-1396 AAEDYAA
+1396 AAEDYVA

-1442 VTVTAEDDTAGVH
+1442 VTVTAEDDTAGIH

-1474 LDQVIGEAGIKYSDG
+1474 LDQVIDEAGIKYSDG

-1587 GGPAQTLATSW
+1587 GGAAQTLATSW

-1610 TLADDADYIVTINYR
+1610 TLTDDADYIVTINYR

-1716 FDIAKKV
+1716 FDVAKKV

-1918 VDVGGLQQIEVIV
+1918 VDVGGLKQIEVIV

-2015 IGGAVVVTAGIWLLI
+2015 IGGVVVVTAGIWLLI

>member
-1 MSNAKKSISRRFM
+1 M
-14 AALLS
+14 
-19 FVLVL
+19 
-24 GLIPTSALTAYAAT
+24 
-38 PEHPNGV
+38 
-45 TVSVTDQDGKGIA
+45 
-58 GATVEYHI
+58 
-66 NSTVNGADYAS
+66 
-77 GTATTDENG
+77 
-86 CAEVLAADK
+86 
-95 FIADDLTLSA
+95 
-105 TAVLTDYTYADGSSI
+105 
-120 KNAAITSDA
+120 
-129 QDFAI
+129 
-134 QLRSTK
+134 
-140 IPGVAV
+140 
-146 TANSGLVYQEGTA
+146 
-159 QSLVT
+159 
-164 VAGTKDTDTVTYK
+164 
-177 IDNDVVVTP
+177 
-186 QKTDAGTYAVEVIVA
+186 
-201 REGYSD
+201 
-207 FVFSENVTIAKAP
+207 
-220 IAGIDITEVNASYNE
+220 
-235 KTQNIVTLTGNFL
+235 
-248 STDEVHWFVNGADT
+248 
-262 GSMDVPQ
+262 
-269 KDAVGEY
+269 
-276 TVRLTVDR
+276 
-284 GNNYEVFDKT
+284 FDKT

-299 VLGNIDLD
+299 VLGNINLD

-349 DKAAGTVPTVKN
+349 DKADGTVPTVKN

-376 NDEDYPEYPLNVHV
+376 NDKEYPEFPLNVHV
-390 ERAEQSIA
+390 EKAGQNIA
-398 FSTAVPTTVELSN
+398 FSTAVPTTVELTN

-422 NGTNLS
+422 GGNNLS
-428 GEEIEYTLIDASG
+428 GQEIEYTLIDASG
-441 TDIAEIGASNGTL
+441 TDIAEIDASNGTL

-475 DAEVYS
+475 DAEAYS
-481 TVVITA
+481 TVLITA
-487 PQSGLVSF
+487 PQSGLVDF
-495 AMQTVNYVLDESGV
+495 DNKTVHYVLDESGV
-509 PSEQQVTKVNAD
+509 SSEQQATKVNAD
-521 DNGAVTYSIGQTN
+521 DNGAVTYSIDQTN
-534 IGLSIDPNSG
+534 IGLSIDTNSG

-566 IVTAQK
+566 IVTAKK
-572 AAGAMTAK
+572 AAGKMTAK
-580 EWIRNGKTW
+580 EWTRNGETW
-589 ASQDFTCEVYPA
+589 ASQDVTYEVYPA
-601 TTTSYKLVITYEA
+601 TVTSYKLVITYEA

-624 TSSDPKT
+624 TSSDPET

-636 KHPATV
+636 EYPATV
-642 TPKDSEKYSIAVDDP
+642 TPKDSKRYSIAVDDP
-657 IGFADKQTVT
+657 IGFADEQTIT
-667 EQGED
+667 AQGED
-672 LHYVYLKDKT
+672 SHYIYLKDKT
-682 TRKICAGIE
+682 TRKICAAIE

-710 SESIV
+710 SESSESIV

-730 VTVTFTAKDEPSGL
+730 VTVTFTAKDETSGL

-755 NASDINLPKDGKT
+755 NASDINLLKDGGP

-776 AVLTLTASKV
+776 AVLTLTASEL

-807 KTDDDHVIVIDTIAP
+807 KTDDDHVIVIDTIP
-822 NCSVSYADPL
+822 PKCSVSYADPL
-832 NSHDGKKYF
+832 NIHDGKKYF
-841 DGSIELSFTVTEANF
+841 DGSIELNFTVTEANF

-867 NGESKAPVS
+867 NGESKVPVS
-876 LSWKKSTEEKDTY
+876 LSWEKSAEEKDTY
-889 IGTYMLSGNGDYVVS
+889 IGTYMLSGDGDYVVS
-904 AEYKDRSNNEMAKY
+904 AEYEDRSNNEMAKY
-918 QSDVLVID
+918 QSDVL
-926 TRPANITHSFTEGEQ
+926 
-941 GAAGMLTLVVEEH
+941 
-954 NFDATCV
+954 
-961 SFENSES
+961 
-968 INAKITDI
+968 
-976 LGAQVEQYAT
+976 
-986 QCAKLLQN
+986 
-994 LHKSENWKVDKENP
+994 
-1008 DKHTFEFSD
+1008 
-1017 WIDGLYELTFSYT
+1017 
-1030 DFSGNKAVADDAC
+1030 
-1043 KFTVDKTVPS
+1043 
-1053 IPEISY
+1053 
-1059 SDSLLAT
+1059 
-1066 FLSGITFG
+1066 
-1074 FYNSKKKVTVT
+1074 
-1085 FTSSD
+1085 
-1090 AFAGV
+1090 
-1095 DYFTWSYK
+1095 
-1103 KQAYA
+1103 
-1108 SSTNV
+1108 
-1113 VRYDET
+1113 
-1119 YKETKLPAHPDR
+1119 
-1131 SDKSK
+1131 
-1136 YTATVTLPLN
+1136 
-1146 DADQLRGSI
+1146 
-1155 SALAT
+1155 
-1160 DKHKNASDKVTDNG
+1160 
-1174 KIIVVDTI
+1174 VVDTI

-1265 IVFVEYKDRSNN
+1265 IVSVEYKDRSNN
-1277 EMTTYQSD
+1277 KMTTYQSD

-1304 KIATLKDGEGAER
+1304 KIATLKDSEGADR
-1317 DYFSKTQTAVVTI
+1317 DYFNKTQTAVVTI
-1330 NEHNFDSNDVKFNIV
+1330 NEHNFDSNDIKFNIV

-1396 AAEDYAA
+1396 AAEDYVA

-1442 VTVTAEDDTAGVH
+1442 VTVTAEDDTAGIH

-1474 LDQVIGEAGIKYSDG
+1474 LDQVIDEAGIKYSDG

-1587 GGPAQTLATSW
+1587 GGAAQTLATSW

-1610 TLADDADYIVTINYR
+1610 TLTDDADYIVTINYR

-1716 FDIAKKV
+1716 FDVAKKV

-1918 VDVGGLQQIEVIV
+1918 VDVGGLKQIEVIV

-2015 IGGAVVVTAGIWLLI
+2015 IGGVVVVTAGIWLLI

>member
-77 GTATTDENG
+77 GTATTDETG

-105 TAVLTDYTYADGSSI
+105 TAVLADYTYADGSGSI

-140 IPGVAV
+140 IPGVTV

-186 QKTDAGTYAVEVIVA
+186 QKIDAGTYAVEVIVA

-207 FVFSENVTIAKAP
+207 FIFSENVTIAKAP

-248 STDEVHWFVNGADT
+248 PTDEVHWFVNGADT

-299 VLGNIDLD
+299 VLGNINLD
-307 GLKITANK
+307 GLKIAANK

-349 DKAAGTVPTVKN
+349 DKADGTVPTVKN

-376 NDEDYPEYPLNVHV
+376 NDKEYPEFPLNVHV
-390 ERAEQSIA
+390 EKAGQNIA
-398 FSTAVPTTVELSN
+398 FSTAVPTTVELTN

-422 NGTNLS
+422 GGNNLS
-428 GEEIEYTLIDASG
+428 GQEIEYTLIDASG
-441 TDIAEIGASNGTL
+441 TDIAEIDASNGTL

-475 DAEVYS
+475 DAEAYS

-487 PQSGLVSF
+487 PQSGLVDF
-495 AMQTVNYVLDESGV
+495 DNKTVNYVLDESGV
-509 PSEQQVTKVNAD
+509 SSEQQATKVNAD
-521 DNGAVTYSIGQTN
+521 DNGAVTYSIDQTN
-534 IGLSIDPNSG
+534 IGLSIDTNSG

-566 IVTAQK
+566 IVTAKK
-572 AAGAMTAK
+572 AAGKMTAK
-580 EWIRNGKTW
+580 EWTRNGETW
-589 ASQDFTCEVYPA
+589 ASQDVTYEVYPA
-601 TTTSYKLVITYEA
+601 TVTSYKLVITYEA

-624 TSSDPKT
+624 TSSDPET

-636 KHPATV
+636 EYPATV
-642 TPKDSEKYSIAVDDP
+642 TPKDSKRYSIAVDDP
-657 IGFADKQTVT
+657 IGFADEQTIT
-667 EQGED
+667 AQGED
-672 LHYVYLKDKT
+672 PHYIYLKDKT
-682 TRKICAGIE
+682 TRKICAAIE

-730 VTVTFTAKDEPSGL
+730 VTVTFTAEDETSGL
-744 DHMDWKYTKEA
+744 AYLDWKYTREA
-755 NASDINLPKDGKT
+755 NVSDVNREEERGHLPS
-768 LTFDKNGQ
+768 FDENGQ
-776 AVLTLTASKV
+776 AVLTLTASEL

-832 NSHDGKKYF
+832 NSLDGKKYF
-841 DGSIELSFTVTEANF
+841 DGSIELNFTVTEANF

-876 LSWKKSTEEKDTY
+876 LSWEKSTEEKDTY
-889 IGTYMLSGNGDYVVS
+889 IGTYMLSGDGDYVVS

-926 TRPANITHSFTEGEQ
+926 TINPVIGFAYDEAKQETTITVT
-941 GAAGMLTLVVEEH
+941 EH
-954 NFDATCV
+954 NFDAADIAATVTSKDVNRNEV
-961 SFENSES
+961 SANDL
-968 INAKITDI
+968 NA
-976 LGAQVEQYAT
+976 E
-986 QCAKLLQN
+986 
-994 LHKSENWKVDKENP
+994 LHKADKWEH
-1008 DKHTFEFSD
+1008 DGDTHTFKTTNYVS
-1017 WIDGLYELTFSYT
+1017 GLYTIQFDY
-1030 DFSGNKAVADDAC
+1030 ADLAKRTATITTEEFIVDHDA
-1043 KFTVDKTVPS
+1043 PS

-1059 SDSLLAT
+1059 SKSLLDT
-1066 FLSGITFG
+1066 VLSGITFG
-1074 FYNSKKKVTVT
+1074 FYNPDVTVT
-1085 FTSSD
+1085 FTSYD

-1095 DYFTWSYK
+1095 DYFTWSYE
-1103 KQAYA
+1103 KQADA

-1113 VRYDET
+1113 AAYE
-1119 YKETKLPAHPDR
+1119 EAKLSARRDS

-1136 YTATVTLPLN
+1136 YTATVALPLN
-1146 DADQLRGSI
+1146 EAEQLRGSI

-1160 DKHKNASDKVTDNG
+1160 DKHKNASEKVTDNG

-1189 YSEASNQVG
+1189 YSEASNKVG

-1265 IVFVEYKDRSNN
+1265 IVSVEYKDRSNN
-1277 EMTTYQSD
+1277 KMTTYQSD

-1304 KIATLKDGEGAER
+1304 KIATLKDSEGADR
-1317 DYFSKTQTAVVTI
+1317 DYFNKTQTAVVTI

-1396 AAEDYAA
+1396 AAEDYVA

-1455 QFNYSYLTAAG
+1455 QFNYSYLTAAA

-1474 LDQVIGEAGIKYSDG
+1474 LDQVIDEASIKYSDG

-1587 GGPAQTLATSW
+1587 GGAAQTLAISW

-1610 TLADDADYIVTINYR
+1610 TLTDDADYIVTINYR

-1716 FDIAKKV
+1716 FDVAKKV

-1907 NAQEQDVKYTI
+1907 NTQEQDVKYTI
-1918 VDVGGLQQIEVIV
+1918 VDVGGLKQIEVIV

-2015 IGGAVVVTAGIWLLI
+2015 IGGVVVVTAGIWLLI

>member
-77 GTATTDENG
+77 GTATTDETG

-105 TAVLTDYTYADGSSI
+105 TAVLADYTYADGSGSI

-140 IPGVAV
+140 IPGVTV

-186 QKTDAGTYAVEVIVA
+186 QKIDAGTYAVEVIVA

-207 FVFSENVTIAKAP
+207 FIFSENVTIAKAP

-248 STDEVHWFVNGADT
+248 PTDEVHWFVNGADT

-299 VLGNIDLD
+299 VLGNINLD

-349 DKAAGTVPTVKN
+349 DKADGTVPTVKN

-376 NDEDYPEYPLNVHV
+376 NDKEYPEFPLNVHV
-390 ERAEQSIA
+390 EKAGQNIA
-398 FSTAVPTTVELSN
+398 FSTAVPTTVELTN

-422 NGTNLS
+422 GGNNLS
-428 GEEIEYTLIDASG
+428 GQEIEYTLIDASG
-441 TDIAEIGASNGTL
+441 TDIAEIDASNGTL

-475 DAEVYS
+475 DAEAYS
-481 TVVITA
+481 TVLITA
-487 PQSGLVSF
+487 PQSGLVDF
-495 AMQTVNYVLDESGV
+495 DNKTVNYVLDESGV
-509 PSEQQVTKVNAD
+509 SSEQQATKVNAD
-521 DNGAVTYSIGQTN
+521 DNGAVTYSIDQTN
-534 IGLSIDPNSG
+534 IGLSIDTNSG

-566 IVTAQK
+566 IVTAKK
-572 AAGAMTAK
+572 AAGKMTAK
-580 EWIRNGKTW
+580 EWTRNGETW
-589 ASQDFTCEVYPA
+589 ASQDVTYEVYPA
-601 TTTSYKLVITYEA
+601 TVTSYKLVITYEA

-624 TSSDPKT
+624 TSSDPET

-636 KHPATV
+636 EYPATV
-642 TPKDSEKYSIAVDDP
+642 TPKDSKRYSIAVDDP
-657 IGFADKQTVT
+657 IGFADEQTIT
-667 EQGED
+667 AQGED
-672 LHYVYLKDKT
+672 SHYIYLKDKT
-682 TRKICAGIE
+682 TRKICAAIE

-710 SESIV
+710 SESSESIV

-730 VTVTFTAKDEPSGL
+730 VTVTFTAKDETSGL

-755 NASDINLPKDGKT
+755 NASDINLLKDGGP

-776 AVLTLTASKV
+776 AVLTLTASEL

-807 KTDDDHVIVIDTIAP
+807 KTDDDHVIVIDTIP
-822 NCSVSYADPL
+822 PKCSVSYADPL
-832 NSHDGKKYF
+832 NIHDGKKYF
-841 DGSIELSFTVTEANF
+841 DGSIELNFTVTEANF

-867 NGESKAPVS
+867 NGESKVPVS
-876 LSWKKSTEEKDTY
+876 LSWEKSAEEKDTY
-889 IGTYMLSGNGDYVVS
+889 IGTYMLSGDGDYVVS
-904 AEYKDRSNNEMAKY
+904 AEYEDRSNNEMAKY
-918 QSDVLVID
+918 QSDVL
-926 TRPANITHSFTEGEQ
+926 
-941 GAAGMLTLVVEEH
+941 
-954 NFDATCV
+954 
-961 SFENSES
+961 
-968 INAKITDI
+968 
-976 LGAQVEQYAT
+976 
-986 QCAKLLQN
+986 
-994 LHKSENWKVDKENP
+994 
-1008 DKHTFEFSD
+1008 
-1017 WIDGLYELTFSYT
+1017 
-1030 DFSGNKAVADDAC
+1030 
-1043 KFTVDKTVPS
+1043 
-1053 IPEISY
+1053 
-1059 SDSLLAT
+1059 
-1066 FLSGITFG
+1066 
-1074 FYNSKKKVTVT
+1074 
-1085 FTSSD
+1085 
-1090 AFAGV
+1090 
-1095 DYFTWSYK
+1095 
-1103 KQAYA
+1103 
-1108 SSTNV
+1108 
-1113 VRYDET
+1113 
-1119 YKETKLPAHPDR
+1119 
-1131 SDKSK
+1131 
-1136 YTATVTLPLN
+1136 
-1146 DADQLRGSI
+1146 
-1155 SALAT
+1155 
-1160 DKHKNASDKVTDNG
+1160 
-1174 KIIVVDTI
+1174 VVDTI

-1265 IVFVEYKDRSNN
+1265 IVSVEYKDRSNN

-1304 KIATLKDGEGAER
+1304 KIATLKDSEGADR
-1317 DYFSKTQTAVVTI
+1317 DYFNKTQTAVVTI

-1396 AAEDYAA
+1396 AAEDYVA

-1442 VTVTAEDDTAGVH
+1442 VTVTAEDDTAGIH

-1474 LDQVIGEAGIKYSDG
+1474 LDQVIDEAGIKYSDG

-1587 GGPAQTLATSW
+1587 GGAAQTLATSW

-1610 TLADDADYIVTINYR
+1610 TLTDDADYIVTINYR

-1716 FDIAKKV
+1716 FDVAKKV

-1918 VDVGGLQQIEVIV
+1918 VDVGGLKQIEVIV

-2015 IGGAVVVTAGIWLLI
+2015 IGGVVVVTAGIWLLI

>member
-77 GTATTDENG
+77 GTATTDETG

-105 TAVLTDYTYADGSSI
+105 TAVLADYTYADGSGSI

-140 IPGVAV
+140 IPGVTV

-186 QKTDAGTYAVEVIVA
+186 QKIDAGTYAVEVIVA

-207 FVFSENVTIAKAP
+207 FIFSENVTIAKAP

-248 STDEVHWFVNGADT
+248 PTDEVHWFVNGADT

-299 VLGNIDLD
+299 VLGNINLD

-349 DKAAGTVPTVKN
+349 DKADGTVPTVKN

-376 NDEDYPEYPLNVHV
+376 NDKEYPEFPLNVHV
-390 ERAEQSIA
+390 EKAGQNIA
-398 FSTAVPTTVELSN
+398 FSTAVPTTVELTN

-422 NGTNLS
+422 GGNNLS
-428 GEEIEYTLIDASG
+428 GQEIEYTLIDASG
-441 TDIAEIGASNGTL
+441 TDIAEIDASNGTL

-475 DAEVYS
+475 DAEAYS
-481 TVVITA
+481 TVLITA
-487 PQSGLVSF
+487 PQSGLVDF
-495 AMQTVNYVLDESGV
+495 DNKTVNYVLDESGV
-509 PSEQQVTKVNAD
+509 SSEQQATKVNAY
-521 DNGAVTYSIGQTN
+521 DNGAVTYSIDQTN
-534 IGLSIDPNSG
+534 IGLSIDTNSG

-566 IVTAQK
+566 IVTAKK
-572 AAGAMTAK
+572 AAGKMTAK
-580 EWIRNGKTW
+580 EWTRNGETW
-589 ASQDFTCEVYPA
+589 ASQDVTYEVYPA
-601 TTTSYKLVITYEA
+601 TVTSYKLVITYEA

-624 TSSDPKT
+624 TSSDPET

-636 KHPATV
+636 EYPATV
-642 TPKDSEKYSIAVDDP
+642 TPKDSKRYSIAVDDP
-657 IGFADKQTVT
+657 IGFADEQTIT
-667 EQGED
+667 AQGED
-672 LHYVYLKDKT
+672 SHYIYLKDKT
-682 TRKICAGIE
+682 TRKICAAIE

-710 SESIV
+710 SESSESIV

-730 VTVTFTAKDEPSGL
+730 VTVTFTAKDETSGL

-755 NASDINLPKDGKT
+755 NASDINLLKDGGP

-776 AVLTLTASKV
+776 AVLTLTASEL

-807 KTDDDHVIVIDTIAP
+807 KTDDDHVIVIDTIP
-822 NCSVSYADPL
+822 PKCSVSYADPL
-832 NSHDGKKYF
+832 NIHDGKKYF
-841 DGSIELSFTVTEANF
+841 DGSIELNFTVTEANF

-867 NGESKAPVS
+867 NGESKVPVS
-876 LSWKKSTEEKDTY
+876 LSWEKSAEEKDTY
-889 IGTYMLSGNGDYVVS
+889 IGTYMLSGDGDYVVS
-904 AEYKDRSNNEMAKY
+904 AEYEDRSNNEMAKY
-918 QSDVLVID
+918 QSDVL
-926 TRPANITHSFTEGEQ
+926 
-941 GAAGMLTLVVEEH
+941 
-954 NFDATCV
+954 
-961 SFENSES
+961 
-968 INAKITDI
+968 
-976 LGAQVEQYAT
+976 
-986 QCAKLLQN
+986 
-994 LHKSENWKVDKENP
+994 
-1008 DKHTFEFSD
+1008 
-1017 WIDGLYELTFSYT
+1017 
-1030 DFSGNKAVADDAC
+1030 
-1043 KFTVDKTVPS
+1043 
-1053 IPEISY
+1053 
-1059 SDSLLAT
+1059 
-1066 FLSGITFG
+1066 
-1074 FYNSKKKVTVT
+1074 
-1085 FTSSD
+1085 
-1090 AFAGV
+1090 
-1095 DYFTWSYK
+1095 
-1103 KQAYA
+1103 
-1108 SSTNV
+1108 
-1113 VRYDET
+1113 
-1119 YKETKLPAHPDR
+1119 
-1131 SDKSK
+1131 
-1136 YTATVTLPLN
+1136 
-1146 DADQLRGSI
+1146 
-1155 SALAT
+1155 
-1160 DKHKNASDKVTDNG
+1160 
-1174 KIIVVDTI
+1174 VVDTI

-1265 IVFVEYKDRSNN
+1265 IVSVEYKDRSNN
-1277 EMTTYQSD
+1277 KMTTYQSD

-1304 KIATLKDGEGAER
+1304 KIATLKDSEGADR
-1317 DYFSKTQTAVVTI
+1317 DYFNKTQTAVVTI
-1330 NEHNFDSNDVKFNIV
+1330 NEHNFDSNDIKFNIV

-1396 AAEDYAA
+1396 AAEDYVA

-1442 VTVTAEDDTAGVH
+1442 VTVTAEDDTAGIH

-1474 LDQVIGEAGIKYSDG
+1474 LDQVIDEAGIKYSDG

-1587 GGPAQTLATSW
+1587 GGAAQTLATSW

-1610 TLADDADYIVTINYR
+1610 TLTDDADYIVTINYR

-1716 FDIAKKV
+1716 FDVAKKV

-1918 VDVGGLQQIEVIV
+1918 VDVGGLKQIEVIV

-2015 IGGAVVVTAGIWLLI
+2015 IGGVVVVTAGIWLLI

>member
-77 GTATTDENG
+77 GTATTDETG

-105 TAVLTDYTYADGSSI
+105 TAVLADYTYADGSGSI

-140 IPGVAV
+140 IPGVTV

-186 QKTDAGTYAVEVIVA
+186 QKIDAGTYAVEVIVA

-207 FVFSENVTIAKAP
+207 FIFSENVTIAKAP

-248 STDEVHWFVNGADT
+248 PTDEVHWFVNGADT

-276 TVRLTVDR
+276 TDRLTVDR

-299 VLGNIDLD
+299 VLGNINLD

-349 DKAAGTVPTVKN
+349 DKADGTVPTVKN

-376 NDEDYPEYPLNVHV
+376 NDKEYPEFPLNVHV
-390 ERAEQSIA
+390 EKAGQNIA
-398 FSTAVPTTVELSN
+398 FSTAVPTTVELTN

-422 NGTNLS
+422 GGNNLS
-428 GEEIEYTLIDASG
+428 GQEIEYTLIDASG
-441 TDIAEIGASNGTL
+441 TDIAEIDASNGTL

-475 DAEVYS
+475 DAEAYS
-481 TVVITA
+481 TVLITA
-487 PQSGLVSF
+487 PQSGLVDF
-495 AMQTVNYVLDESGV
+495 DNKTVNYVLDESGV
-509 PSEQQVTKVNAD
+509 SSEQQATKVNAD
-521 DNGAVTYSIGQTN
+521 DNGAVTYSIDQTN
-534 IGLSIDPNSG
+534 IGLSIDTNSG

-566 IVTAQK
+566 IVTAKK
-572 AAGAMTAK
+572 AAGKMTAK
-580 EWIRNGKTW
+580 EWTRNGETW
-589 ASQDFTCEVYPA
+589 ASQDVTYEVYPA
-601 TTTSYKLVITYEA
+601 TVTSYKLVITYEA
-614 APDFD
+614 ALDFD

-624 TSSDPKT
+624 TSSDPET

-636 KHPATV
+636 EYPATV
-642 TPKDSEKYSIAVDDP
+642 TPKDSKRYSIAVDDP
-657 IGFADKQTVT
+657 IGFADEQTIT
-667 EQGED
+667 AQGED
-672 LHYVYLKDKT
+672 SHYIYLKDKT
-682 TRKICAGIE
+682 TRKICAAIE

-710 SESIV
+710 SESSESIV

-730 VTVTFTAKDEPSGL
+730 VTVTFTAKDETSGL

-755 NASDINLPKDGKT
+755 NASDINLLKDGGP

-776 AVLTLTASKV
+776 AVLTLTASEL

-807 KTDDDHVIVIDTIAP
+807 KTDDDHVIVIDTIP
-822 NCSVSYADPL
+822 PKCSVSYADPL
-832 NSHDGKKYF
+832 NIHDGKKYF
-841 DGSIELSFTVTEANF
+841 DGSIELNFTVTEANF

-867 NGESKAPVS
+867 NGESKVPVS
-876 LSWKKSTEEKDTY
+876 LSWEKSAEEKDTY
-889 IGTYMLSGNGDYVVS
+889 IGTYMLSGDGDYVVS
-904 AEYKDRSNNEMAKY
+904 AEYEDRSNNEMAKY
-918 QSDVLVID
+918 QSDVL
-926 TRPANITHSFTEGEQ
+926 
-941 GAAGMLTLVVEEH
+941 
-954 NFDATCV
+954 
-961 SFENSES
+961 
-968 INAKITDI
+968 
-976 LGAQVEQYAT
+976 
-986 QCAKLLQN
+986 
-994 LHKSENWKVDKENP
+994 
-1008 DKHTFEFSD
+1008 
-1017 WIDGLYELTFSYT
+1017 
-1030 DFSGNKAVADDAC
+1030 
-1043 KFTVDKTVPS
+1043 
-1053 IPEISY
+1053 
-1059 SDSLLAT
+1059 
-1066 FLSGITFG
+1066 
-1074 FYNSKKKVTVT
+1074 
-1085 FTSSD
+1085 
-1090 AFAGV
+1090 
-1095 DYFTWSYK
+1095 
-1103 KQAYA
+1103 
-1108 SSTNV
+1108 
-1113 VRYDET
+1113 
-1119 YKETKLPAHPDR
+1119 
-1131 SDKSK
+1131 
-1136 YTATVTLPLN
+1136 
-1146 DADQLRGSI
+1146 
-1155 SALAT
+1155 
-1160 DKHKNASDKVTDNG
+1160 
-1174 KIIVVDTI
+1174 VVDTI

-1265 IVFVEYKDRSNN
+1265 IVSVEYKDRSNN
-1277 EMTTYQSD
+1277 KMTTYQSD

-1304 KIATLKDGEGAER
+1304 KIATLKDSEGADR
-1317 DYFSKTQTAVVTI
+1317 DYFNKTQTAVVTI
-1330 NEHNFDSNDVKFNIV
+1330 NEHNFDSNDIKFNIV

-1396 AAEDYAA
+1396 AAEDYVA

-1442 VTVTAEDDTAGVH
+1442 VTVTAEDDTAGIH

-1474 LDQVIGEAGIKYSDG
+1474 LDQVIDEAGIKYSDG

-1587 GGPAQTLATSW
+1587 GGAAQTLATSW

-1610 TLADDADYIVTINYR
+1610 TLTDDADYIVTINYR

-1716 FDIAKKV
+1716 FDVAKKV

-1918 VDVGGLQQIEVIV
+1918 VDVGGLKQIEVIV

-2015 IGGAVVVTAGIWLLI
+2015 IGGVVVVTAGIWLLI

>member
-77 GTATTDENG
+77 GTATTDETG

-105 TAVLTDYTYADGSSI
+105 TAVLADYTYADGSGSI

-140 IPGVAV
+140 IPGVTV

-186 QKTDAGTYAVEVIVA
+186 QKIDAGTYAVEVIVA

-207 FVFSENVTIAKAP
+207 FIFSENVTIAKAP

-248 STDEVHWFVNGADT
+248 PTDEVHWFVNGADT

-299 VLGNIDLD
+299 VLGNINLD

-349 DKAAGTVPTVKN
+349 DKADGTVPTVKN

-376 NDEDYPEYPLNVHV
+376 NDKEYPEFPLNVHV
-390 ERAEQSIA
+390 EKAGQNIA
-398 FSTAVPTTVELSN
+398 FSTAVPTTVELTN

-422 NGTNLS
+422 GGNNLS
-428 GEEIEYTLIDASG
+428 GQEIEYTLIDASG
-441 TDIAEIGASNGTL
+441 TDIAEIDASNGTL

-475 DAEVYS
+475 DAEAYS
-481 TVVITA
+481 TVLITA
-487 PQSGLVSF
+487 PQSGLVDF
-495 AMQTVNYVLDESGV
+495 DNKTVNYVLDESGV
-509 PSEQQVTKVNAD
+509 SSEQQATKVNAD
-521 DNGAVTYSIGQTN
+521 DNGAVTYSIDQTN
-534 IGLSIDPNSG
+534 IGLSIDTNSG

-566 IVTAQK
+566 IVTAKK
-572 AAGAMTAK
+572 AAGKMTAK
-580 EWIRNGKTW
+580 EWTRNGETW
-589 ASQDFTCEVYPA
+589 ASQDVTYEVYPA
-601 TTTSYKLVITYEA
+601 TVTSYKLVITYEA

-624 TSSDPKT
+624 TYSDPET

-636 KHPATV
+636 EYPATV
-642 TPKDSEKYSIAVDDP
+642 TPKDSKRYSIAVDDP
-657 IGFADKQTVT
+657 IGFADEQTIT
-667 EQGED
+667 AQGED
-672 LHYVYLKDKT
+672 SHYIYLKDKT
-682 TRKICAGIE
+682 TRKICAAIE

-730 VTVTFTAKDEPSGL
+730 VTVTFTAEDETSGL
-744 DHMDWKYTKEA
+744 AYLDWKYTREA
-755 NASDINLPKDGKT
+755 NVSDVNREEERGHLPS
-768 LTFDKNGQ
+768 FDENGQ
-776 AVLTLTASKV
+776 AVLTLTASEL

-832 NSHDGKKYF
+832 NSLDGKKYF
-841 DGSIELSFTVTEANF
+841 DGSIELNFTVTEANF

-876 LSWKKSTEEKDTY
+876 LSWEKSTEEKDTY
-889 IGTYMLSGNGDYVVS
+889 IGTYMLSGDGDYVVS

-926 TRPANITHSFTEGEQ
+926 TINPVIGFAYDEAKQETTITVT
-941 GAAGMLTLVVEEH
+941 EH
-954 NFDATCV
+954 NFDAADIAATVTSKDVNRNEV
-961 SFENSES
+961 SANDL
-968 INAKITDI
+968 NA
-976 LGAQVEQYAT
+976 E
-986 QCAKLLQN
+986 
-994 LHKSENWKVDKENP
+994 LHKADKWEH
-1008 DKHTFEFSD
+1008 DGDTHTFKTTNYVS
-1017 WIDGLYELTFSYT
+1017 GLYTIQFDY
-1030 DFSGNKAVADDAC
+1030 ADLAKRTATITTEEFIVDHDA
-1043 KFTVDKTVPS
+1043 PS

-1059 SDSLLAT
+1059 SKSLLDT
-1066 FLSGITFG
+1066 VLSGITFG
-1074 FYNSKKKVTVT
+1074 FYNPDVTVT
-1085 FTSSD
+1085 FTSYD

-1095 DYFTWSYK
+1095 DYFTWSYE
-1103 KQAYA
+1103 KQADA

-1113 VRYDET
+1113 AAYE
-1119 YKETKLPAHPDR
+1119 EAKLSARRDS

-1136 YTATVTLPLN
+1136 YTATVALPLN
-1146 DADQLRGSI
+1146 EAEQLRGSI

-1160 DKHKNASDKVTDNG
+1160 DKHKNASEKVTDNG

-1189 YSEASNQVG
+1189 YSEASNKVG

-1265 IVFVEYKDRSNN
+1265 IVSVEYKDRSNN
-1277 EMTTYQSD
+1277 KMTTYQSD

-1304 KIATLKDGEGAER
+1304 KIATLKDSEGADR
-1317 DYFSKTQTAVVTI
+1317 DYFNKTQTAVVTI

-1396 AAEDYAA
+1396 AAEDYVA

-1455 QFNYSYLTAAG
+1455 QFNYSYLTAAA

-1474 LDQVIGEAGIKYSDG
+1474 LDQVIDEASIKYSDG

-1587 GGPAQTLATSW
+1587 GGAAQTLAISW

-1610 TLADDADYIVTINYR
+1610 TLTDDADYIVTINYR

-1716 FDIAKKV
+1716 FDVAKKV

-1918 VDVGGLQQIEVIV
+1918 VDVGGLKQIEVIV

-2015 IGGAVVVTAGIWLLI
+2015 IGGVVVVTAGIWLLI

>member
-77 GTATTDENG
+77 GTATTDETG

-105 TAVLTDYTYADGSSI
+105 TAVLADYTYADGSGSI

-140 IPGVAV
+140 IPGVTV

-186 QKTDAGTYAVEVIVA
+186 QKIDAGTYAVEVIVA

-207 FVFSENVTIAKAP
+207 FIFSENVTIAKAP

-248 STDEVHWFVNGADT
+248 PTDEVHWFVNGADT

-299 VLGNIDLD
+299 VLGNINLD

-349 DKAAGTVPTVKN
+349 DKADGTVPTVKN

-376 NDEDYPEYPLNVHV
+376 NDKEYPEFPLNVHV
-390 ERAEQSIA
+390 EKAGQNIA
-398 FSTAVPTTVELSN
+398 FSTAVPTTVELTN

-422 NGTNLS
+422 GGNNLS
-428 GEEIEYTLIDASG
+428 GQEIEYTLIDASG
-441 TDIAEIGASNGTL
+441 TDIAEIDASNGTL

-475 DAEVYS
+475 DAEAYS

-487 PQSGLVSF
+487 PQSGLVDF
-495 AMQTVNYVLDESGV
+495 DNKTVNYVLDESGV
-509 PSEQQVTKVNAD
+509 SSEQQATKVNAD
-521 DNGAVTYSIGQTN
+521 DNGAVTYSIDQTN
-534 IGLSIDPNSG
+534 IGLSIDTNSG

-566 IVTAQK
+566 IVTAKK
-572 AAGAMTAK
+572 AAGKMTAK
-580 EWIRNGKTW
+580 EWTRNGETW
-589 ASQDFTCEVYPA
+589 ASQDVTYEVYPA
-601 TTTSYKLVITYEA
+601 TVTSYKLVITYEA

-624 TSSDPKT
+624 TSSDPET

-636 KHPATV
+636 EYPATV
-642 TPKDSEKYSIAVDDP
+642 TPKDSKRYSIAVDDP
-657 IGFADKQTVT
+657 IGFADEQTIT
-667 EQGED
+667 AQGED
-672 LHYVYLKDKT
+672 PHYIYLKDKT
-682 TRKICAGIE
+682 TRKICAAIE

-730 VTVTFTAKDEPSGL
+730 VTVTFTAEDETSGL
-744 DHMDWKYTKEA
+744 AYLDWKYTREA
-755 NASDINLPKDGKT
+755 NVSDVNREEERGHLPS
-768 LTFDKNGQ
+768 FDENGQ
-776 AVLTLTASKV
+776 AVLTLTASEL

-832 NSHDGKKYF
+832 NSLDGKKYF
-841 DGSIELSFTVTEANF
+841 DGSIELNFTVTEANF

-876 LSWKKSTEEKDTY
+876 LSWEKSTEEKDTY
-889 IGTYMLSGNGDYVVS
+889 IGTYMLSGDGDYVVS

-926 TRPANITHSFTEGEQ
+926 TINPVIGFAYDEAKQETTITVT
-941 GAAGMLTLVVEEH
+941 EH
-954 NFDATCV
+954 NFDAADIAATVTSKDVNRNEV
-961 SFENSES
+961 SANDL
-968 INAKITDI
+968 NA
-976 LGAQVEQYAT
+976 E
-986 QCAKLLQN
+986 
-994 LHKSENWKVDKENP
+994 LHKADKWEH
-1008 DKHTFEFSD
+1008 DGDTHTFKTTNYVS
-1017 WIDGLYELTFSYT
+1017 GLYTIQFDY
-1030 DFSGNKAVADDAC
+1030 ADLAKRTATITTEEFIVDHDA
-1043 KFTVDKTVPS
+1043 PS

-1059 SDSLLAT
+1059 SKSLLDT
-1066 FLSGITFG
+1066 VLSGITFG
-1074 FYNSKKKVTVT
+1074 FYNPDVTVT
-1085 FTSSD
+1085 FTSYD

-1095 DYFTWSYK
+1095 DYFTWSYE
-1103 KQAYA
+1103 KQADA

-1113 VRYDET
+1113 AAYE
-1119 YKETKLPAHPDR
+1119 EAKLSARRDS

-1136 YTATVTLPLN
+1136 YTATVALPLN
-1146 DADQLRGSI
+1146 EAEQLRGSI

-1160 DKHKNASDKVTDNG
+1160 DKHKNASEKVTDNG

-1189 YSEASNQVG
+1189 YSEASNKVG

-1265 IVFVEYKDRSNN
+1265 IVSVEYKDRSNN
-1277 EMTTYQSD
+1277 KMTTYQSD

-1304 KIATLKDGEGAER
+1304 KIATLKDSEGADR
-1317 DYFSKTQTAVVTI
+1317 DYFNKTQTAVVTI

-1396 AAEDYAA
+1396 AAEDYVA

-1455 QFNYSYLTAAG
+1455 QFNYSYLTAAA

-1474 LDQVIGEAGIKYSDG
+1474 LDQVIDEASIKYSDG

-1587 GGPAQTLATSW
+1587 GGAAQTLAISW

-1610 TLADDADYIVTINYR
+1610 TLTDDADYIVTINYR

-1716 FDIAKKV
+1716 FDVAKKV

-1918 VDVGGLQQIEVIV
+1918 VDIGGLKQIEVIV

-2015 IGGAVVVTAGIWLLI
+2015 IGGVVVVTAGIWLLI

>member
-1 MSNAKKSISRRFM
+1 M
-14 AALLS
+14 
-19 FVLVL
+19 
-24 GLIPTSALTAYAAT
+24 
-38 PEHPNGV
+38 
-45 TVSVTDQDGKGIA
+45 
-58 GATVEYHI
+58 
-66 NSTVNGADYAS
+66 
-77 GTATTDENG
+77 
-86 CAEVLAADK
+86 
-95 FIADDLTLSA
+95 
-105 TAVLTDYTYADGSSI
+105 
-120 KNAAITSDA
+120 
-129 QDFAI
+129 
-134 QLRSTK
+134 
-140 IPGVAV
+140 
-146 TANSGLVYQEGTA
+146 
-159 QSLVT
+159 
-164 VAGTKDTDTVTYK
+164 
-177 IDNDVVVTP
+177 
-186 QKTDAGTYAVEVIVA
+186 
-201 REGYSD
+201 
-207 FVFSENVTIAKAP
+207 
-220 IAGIDITEVNASYNE
+220 
-235 KTQNIVTLTGNFL
+235 
-248 STDEVHWFVNGADT
+248 HWFVNGADT

-299 VLGNIDLD
+299 VLGNINLD

-349 DKAAGTVPTVKN
+349 DKADGTVPTVKN

-376 NDEDYPEYPLNVHV
+376 NDKEYPEFPLNVHV
-390 ERAEQSIA
+390 EKAGQNIA
-398 FSTAVPTTVELSN
+398 FSTAVPTTVELTN

-422 NGTNLS
+422 GGNNLS
-428 GEEIEYTLIDASG
+428 GQEIEYTLIDASG
-441 TDIAEIGASNGTL
+441 TDIAEIDASNGTL

-475 DAEVYS
+475 DAEAYS
-481 TVVITA
+481 TVLITA
-487 PQSGLVSF
+487 PQSGLVDF
-495 AMQTVNYVLDESGV
+495 DNKTVNYVLDESGV
-509 PSEQQVTKVNAD
+509 SSEQQATKVNAD
-521 DNGAVTYSIGQTN
+521 DNGAVTYSIDQTN
-534 IGLSIDPNSG
+534 IGLSIDTNSG

-566 IVTAQK
+566 IVTAKK
-572 AAGAMTAK
+572 AAGKMTAK
-580 EWIRNGKTW
+580 EWTRNGETW
-589 ASQDFTCEVYPA
+589 ASQDVTYEVYPA
-601 TTTSYKLVITYEA
+601 TVTSYKLVITYEA
-614 APDFD
+614 ALDFD

-624 TSSDPKT
+624 TSSDPET

-636 KHPATV
+636 EYPATV
-642 TPKDSEKYSIAVDDP
+642 TPKDSKRYSIAVDDP
-657 IGFADKQTVT
+657 IGFADEQTIT
-667 EQGED
+667 AQGED
-672 LHYVYLKDKT
+672 SHYIYLKDKT
-682 TRKICAGIE
+682 TRKICAAIE

-710 SESIV
+710 SESSESIV

-730 VTVTFTAKDEPSGL
+730 VTVTFTAKDETSGL

-755 NASDINLPKDGKT
+755 NASDINLLKDGGP

-776 AVLTLTASKV
+776 AVLTLTASEL

-807 KTDDDHVIVIDTIAP
+807 KTDDDHVIVIDTIP
-822 NCSVSYADPL
+822 PKCSVSYADPL
-832 NSHDGKKYF
+832 NIHDGKKYF
-841 DGSIELSFTVTEANF
+841 DGSIELNFTVTEANF

-867 NGESKAPVS
+867 NGESKVPVS
-876 LSWKKSTEEKDTY
+876 LSWEKSAEEKDTY
-889 IGTYMLSGNGDYVVS
+889 IGTYMLSGDGDYVVS
-904 AEYKDRSNNEMAKY
+904 AEYEDRSNNEMAKY
-918 QSDVLVID
+918 QSDVL
-926 TRPANITHSFTEGEQ
+926 
-941 GAAGMLTLVVEEH
+941 
-954 NFDATCV
+954 
-961 SFENSES
+961 
-968 INAKITDI
+968 
-976 LGAQVEQYAT
+976 
-986 QCAKLLQN
+986 
-994 LHKSENWKVDKENP
+994 
-1008 DKHTFEFSD
+1008 
-1017 WIDGLYELTFSYT
+1017 
-1030 DFSGNKAVADDAC
+1030 
-1043 KFTVDKTVPS
+1043 
-1053 IPEISY
+1053 
-1059 SDSLLAT
+1059 
-1066 FLSGITFG
+1066 
-1074 FYNSKKKVTVT
+1074 
-1085 FTSSD
+1085 
-1090 AFAGV
+1090 
-1095 DYFTWSYK
+1095 
-1103 KQAYA
+1103 
-1108 SSTNV
+1108 
-1113 VRYDET
+1113 
-1119 YKETKLPAHPDR
+1119 
-1131 SDKSK
+1131 
-1136 YTATVTLPLN
+1136 
-1146 DADQLRGSI
+1146 
-1155 SALAT
+1155 
-1160 DKHKNASDKVTDNG
+1160 
-1174 KIIVVDTI
+1174 VVDTI

-1265 IVFVEYKDRSNN
+1265 IVSVEYKDRSNN
-1277 EMTTYQSD
+1277 KMTTYQSD

-1304 KIATLKDGEGAER
+1304 KIATLKDSEGADR
-1317 DYFSKTQTAVVTI
+1317 DYFNKTQTAVVTI
-1330 NEHNFDSNDVKFNIV
+1330 NEHNFDSNDIKFNIV

-1396 AAEDYAA
+1396 AAEDYVA

-1442 VTVTAEDDTAGVH
+1442 VTVTAEDDTAGIH

-1474 LDQVIGEAGIKYSDG
+1474 LDQVIDEAGIKYSDG

-1587 GGPAQTLATSW
+1587 GGAAQTLATSW

-1610 TLADDADYIVTINYR
+1610 TLTDDADYIVTINYR

-1716 FDIAKKV
+1716 FDVAKKV

-1918 VDVGGLQQIEVIV
+1918 VDVGGLKQIEVIV

-2015 IGGAVVVTAGIWLLI
+2015 IGGVVVVTAGIWLLI